1 MLFADSYALPR
12 KKNGRSLRRRWV
24 KLRLHTK
31 RLANIGANAVEL
43 QGLFGHLARALSWMG
58 WLLLLLWNLLV
69 RAVRKLVTPISDAME
84 NALSRFHPGHRLRQQ
99 AYDYYTHVKSLGHRR
114 QTGRGSGLALLG
126 SATIMI
132 ISSCCFSLGFEV
144 RMDGESLGFVE
155 SPAQVMELVER
166 VEERIGDY
174 LNASYSLDTQFSYT
188 MRYMDRT
195 DLLDEALLEQKLFAS
210 VDDQSRKYILSVDGE
225 TIGASNSKTALEL
238 MLRRILLT
246 SVDNATQVHTTFAN
260 QVTITE
266 TTSDSIATM
275 PITEMEAKLTAN
287 KVETKTYTVKSGDT
301 VSAIGK
307 AYDMKVSEIQALNP
321 GLDPAK
327 IQIGQELLLSG
338 PVPYLSVQQTITE
351 SYVEAIP
358 YETLIEYD
366 DTMYKNKSKI
376 KVQGVNGSADVVADV
391 TYVNGQETAREVLS
405 YNVTAQPVS
414 AVKIV
419 GTKALPRYMA
429 TGKFIKPSNGRYSS
443 GYGYRPNLG
452 DFHTGVDFAGAT
464 GTNIWAADGGVVI
477 HAGWKGNYGY
487 CVIIDHQNGYTTYY
501 AHCSKLL
508 VKKGDKVAKGDI
520 IAKVGN
526 TGRSYGSHVHFEIR
540 KNGKHQN
547 PLNYISR

>member
-58 WLLLLLWNLLV
+58 WLALLLWNLLV
-69 RAVRKLVTPISDAME
+69 RTVRKLVTPISDAME
-84 NALSRFHPGHRLRQQ
+84 NALSQFHPGHRLRRQ
-99 AYDYYTHVKSLGHRR
+99 AHEYYTHVKSLGHRR
-114 QTGRGSGLALLG
+114 QTGRGAGLALLG

-166 VEERIGDY
+166 VEERIGEY

-210 VDDQSRKYILSVDGE
+210 VDDHSRKYILSVDGE
-225 TIGASNSKTALEL
+225 TIGASDSKTALEL

-260 QVTITE
+260 RVTITE
-266 TTSDSIATM
+266 TTSDSIATT
-275 PITEMEAKLTAN
+275 PIAEMEAKLTAN

-321 GLDPAK
+321 GLDPAR

-376 KVQGVNGSADVVADV
+376 KVQGVNGAADVVADV

-405 YNVTAQPVS
+405 YNVTAEPVS

-443 GYGYRPNLG
+443 GYGYRPSLG
-452 DFHTGVDFAGAT
+452 DFHTGTDFAGAT
-464 GTNIWAADGGVVI
+464 GTDIWAADGGVVI

-508 VKKGDKVAKGDI
+508 VKKGDKVAQGDI

-526 TGRSYGSHVHFEIR
+526 TGRSYGSHLHFEIR
-540 KNGKHQN
+540 KNGQHQD
-547 PLNYISR
+547 PLNYISK

>member
-1 MLFADSYALPR
+1 MLSADSYALPR
-12 KKNGRSLRRRWV
+12 KKNGRSVRRRWV

-43 QGLFGHLARALSWMG
+43 QGLFGHLARLLSWTG
-58 WLLLLLWNLLV
+58 WLLLLWNLLT
-69 RAVRKLVTPISDAME
+69 RTVRKLVTPVSDAME
-84 NALSRFHPGHRLRQQ
+84 KALSRFHPGDRLRHQFHE
-99 AYDYYTHVKSLGHRR
+99 YHNHLKSLGHRR
-114 QTGRGSGLALLG
+114 QAGRGAGMALLC

-132 ISSCCFSLGFEV
+132 ISSCCFGLGFEV

-155 SPAQVMELVER
+155 SPSQVMELVER
-166 VEERIGDY
+166 VESRIADY
-174 LNASYSLDTQFSYT
+174 LNAPYSLDTQFSYT

-195 DLLDEALLEQKLFAS
+195 DLLNEELLEQRLFAS
-210 VDDQSRKYILSVDGE
+210 VDDHSRRYVLSVDGE
-225 TIGASNSKTALEL
+225 TIGASESKTALEL

-246 SVDNATQVHTTFAN
+246 AADNATEVHTTFAN

-266 TTSDSIATM
+266 TTSDTVATT

-307 AYDMKVSEIQALNP
+307 AYGMKVSEIEALNP

-327 IQIGQELLLSG
+327 IQIGQELTLSG
-338 PVPYLSVQQTITE
+338 PVPYLSVQQTVTE
-351 SYVEAIP
+351 SYVEPIP

-376 KVQGVNGSADVVADV
+376 KVQGVNGTADVVADV
-391 TYVNGQETAREVLS
+391 TYVNGEETAREVLS
-405 YNVTAQPVS
+405 YNVTAEPVS

-429 TGKFIKPSNGRYSS
+429 TGSFIKPSNGRYSS

-508 VKKGDKVAKGDI
+508 VKRGDKVAKGDI

-540 KNGKHQN
+540 KNGKTQN